1 MARTIMLA
9 FSAFGKTD
17 AREVSRRMSL
27 PDAGL
32 AMIPTVA
39 GGDELSDTTMRLRN
53 GE

>member
-1 MARTIMLA
+1 MLA

-32 AMIPTVA
+32 AMIPTVPDR
-39 GGDELSDTTMRLRN
+39 DERDDTTMRLRKI
-53 GE
+53 E